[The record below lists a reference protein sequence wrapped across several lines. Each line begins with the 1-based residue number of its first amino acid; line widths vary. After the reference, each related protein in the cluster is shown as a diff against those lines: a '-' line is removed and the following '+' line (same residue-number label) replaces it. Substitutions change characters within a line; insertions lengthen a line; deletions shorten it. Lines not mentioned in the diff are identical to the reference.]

1 MPPERGEGGAML
13 REREADRPGNGGPK
27 AASLVHPGVDPDRD
41 PAAMSEAE
49 ARERVRRLRE
59 EIAYHDYRYYVLDA
73 PVITDAEYDELVREL
88 ARLEAAFP
96 HLVTPDSPTQRVGG
110 KPAEGFAQVRHVAP
124 LLSLANVFSA
134 EEILDFDRRVR
145 SLVPGEAVEYVVEP
159 KYDGLSIAL
168 HYEDGVL
175 ARGATR
181 GDGEVGEDVTANLRT
196 IKTIPLR
203 LLGDAPPSLWVRG
216 EVFMPRKAFERL
228 NEERAR
234 AGEPL
239 FANPR
244 NAAAGSVRQ
253 LDPRVTARRKLDC
266 FAYEILAVEGV
277 AVRTQM
283 EALELL
289 SRWGFK
295 VNPERRLFRDAEEMA
310 RHCVEWADRRWELP
324 YEVDGMVIKVNA
336 LDQQRRMGATAK
348 SPRWAAAYKFPAEQA
363 RTRLLAIEV
372 SVGRTGALTPIAI
385 LEPVRLAGTTVSR
398 ASLHNEDYIAAKDIR
413 LGDVVVVQKAGEI
426 IPEVVRV
433 VGEARTGE
441 ERPFCMPDRCPVC
454 GAEAVRLEGE
464 AARRCTNVACPAQA
478 RETVRHFASR
488 AGMDIERVGP
498 ALIDQLLEKGL
509 IRDAGDI
516 YYLRA
521 EQLEPLERMGAK
533 SAANVI
539 AAIEASK
546 GRPLHRLLYAL
557 GIRHVGERT
566 AELLAERFRSV
577 DELAATT
584 EDELLQVPEVG
595 PVVAESILAFFR
607 QPQNR
612 QLIEK
617 LRRAGVRLARP
628 AEEGPGDGGHRP
640 LAGLTIVITGTLQSM
655 TRQEAEEAV
664 AALGGRPSGSVSR
677 KTSYVVVGENPG
689 SKYDRARELGV
700 PILDEE
706 GFLRLLG
713 RR

>member
-1 MPPERGEGGAML
+1 MAETRASEPGTE
-13 REREADRPGNGGPK
+13 EREMDRE
-27 AASLVHPGVDPDRD
+27 AARGRI
-41 PAAMSEAE
+41 
-49 ARERVRRLRE
+49 RRLRE

-88 ARLEAAFP
+88 QRLEERFP
-96 HLVTPDSPTQRVGG
+96 DLVTPDSPTQRVGG
-110 KPAEGFAQVRHVAP
+110 KPAEGFDQVRHVTP

-134 EEILDFDRRVR
+134 GEILDFDRRVR
-145 SLVPGEAVEYVVEP
+145 SLLPGEAVEYVVEP

-168 HYEDGVL
+168 HYENGVL

-203 LLGDAPPSLWVRG
+203 LLGDAPPNLWVRG

-234 AGEPL
+234 AGDPL

-266 FAYEILAVEGV
+266 FAYEILAVEGI

-289 SRWGFK
+289 SRWGFR
-295 VNPERRLFRDAEEMA
+295 VNPEHRLFRDAGEMA
-310 RHCVEWADRRWELP
+310 RYCVDWAERRWELA
-324 YEVDGMVIKVNA
+324 YEVDGMVIKVND
-336 LDQQRRMGATAK
+336 LDQQRRLGATAK
-348 SPRWAAAYKFPAEQA
+348 SPRWAAAYKFPAEQG
-363 RTRLLAIEV
+363 RTRLLGIDV

-413 LGDVVVVQKAGEI
+413 VGDVVIVQKAGEI

-433 VGEARTGE
+433 VAEARTGE
-441 ERPFCMPDRCPVC
+441 ERPFRMPDRCPVC

-478 RETVRHFASR
+478 REMVRHFASR

-509 IRDAGDI
+509 IRDAADL

-521 EQLEPLERMGAK
+521 EQLEPLEFKGAGKPRRLGAK
-533 SAANVI
+533 SAAYVV

-546 GRPLHRLLYAL
+546 ERPFHRLLYAL
-557 GIRHVGERT
+557 GIRYVGERT
-566 AELLAERFRSV
+566 AELLAERFPCV
-577 DELAATT
+577 DELAAAT
-584 EDELLQVPEVG
+584 EKELLQVPEVG
-595 PVVAESILAFFR
+595 PVVAESIRAFFR

-617 LRRAGVRLARP
+617 LRRAGVRMAGEARR
-628 AEEGPGDGGHRP
+628 ETGPRP
-640 LAGLTIVITGTLQSM
+640 LEGLTFVLTGTLRSM
-655 TRQEAEEAV
+655 TRAEAEERI
-664 AALGGRPSGSVSR
+664 AALGGRAAGSVSR
-677 KTSYVVVGENPG
+677 KTSYVVAGENPG
-689 SKYDRARELGV
+689 SKYDKARELGV
-700 PILDEE
+700 PVLTEE
-706 GFLRLLG
+706 EFLRLIG
-713 RR
+713 G